1 MGRNLIIN
9 YRSFAV
15 IGGIEVYVVE
25 LIDFMINH
33 GVHVIWLKEANSE
46 IHDSFKNILLDS
58 RVEIVPVSNNLLLW
72 FRFGKFQ
79 LNPTDE
85 NVMLSFIVMS
95 KLKGESIV
103 RQFKECNVKSI
114 YAVPDTKGLAYYI
127 ETNFSGVFRKI
138 VYKLM
143 ADVHNRWQKNN
154 QLLFFAHKQVDAMA
168 DTYKIN
174 INNGHLKVLKEIK
187 GIPKLD
193 IAHLQNR
200 CRREK
205 FNIITIGRLDF
216 PHKGYIL
223 GLVKSF
229 NRLKKKYPQLT
240 LTIIGDG
247 HSRNDLEKEISTYDD
262 NVKADIRLLGAIPSD
277 KLPLYVSD
285 SHLNIS
291 VAAGVGVGA
300 KCGVIS
306 IPARNYC
313 TGECEVYGFLPENR
327 LMTVATTPGNL
338 VDPYIEKVINMSDDE
353 FYRMSVESYKS
364 YKDNEEVDPWF
375 VFNATQDYRNYILPK
390 FKLYILIMINYL
402 MKVKYFLTFEG
413 FNRREIIKHFFNFSR

>member
-9 YRSFAV
+9 YRSFAA

-33 GVHVIWLKEANSE
+33 GVHVIWLKEEDSE

-85 NVMLSFIVMS
+85 TVMLSFIVMS

-143 ADVHNRWQKNN
+143 ADVHNRWQMNN

-187 GIPKLD
+187 
-193 IAHLQNR
+193 
-200 CRREK
+200 
-205 FNIITIGRLDF
+205 
-216 PHKGYIL
+216 
-223 GLVKSF
+223 
-229 NRLKKKYPQLT
+229 
-240 LTIIGDG
+240 
-247 HSRNDLEKEISTYDD
+247 
-262 NVKADIRLLGAIPSD
+262 
-277 KLPLYVSD
+277 
-285 SHLNIS
+285 
-291 VAAGVGVGA
+291 
-300 KCGVIS
+300 
-306 IPARNYC
+306 
-313 TGECEVYGFLPENR
+313 
-327 LMTVATTPGNL
+327 
-338 VDPYIEKVINMSDDE
+338 
-353 FYRMSVESYKS
+353 
-364 YKDNEEVDPWF
+364 
-375 VFNATQDYRNYILPK
+375 
-390 FKLYILIMINYL
+390 
-402 MKVKYFLTFEG
+402 
-413 FNRREIIKHFFNFSR
+413 